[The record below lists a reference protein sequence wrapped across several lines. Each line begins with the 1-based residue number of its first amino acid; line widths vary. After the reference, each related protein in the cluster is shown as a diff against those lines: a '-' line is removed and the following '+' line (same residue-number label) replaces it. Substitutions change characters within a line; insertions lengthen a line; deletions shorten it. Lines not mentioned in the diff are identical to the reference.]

1 MADPYAVLGVPRDAS
16 QSAVRAAY
24 KRAVLACHPD
34 KVDAGSSAF
43 ESVKDA
49 YEAITRHRRAPTGYV
64 DAMYNGSVSGMYDA
78 PVADWDGGA
87 PQGTPQGTPH
97 SAMQSTLQG
106 TPVEVDLASI

>member
-1 MADPYAVLGVPRDAS
+1 
-16 QSAVRAAY
+16 
-24 KRAVLACHPD
+24 
-34 KVDAGSSAF
+34 
-43 ESVKDA
+43 
-49 YEAITRHRRAPTGYV
+49 V

-87 PQGTPQGTPH
+87 PQGTPH